1 MKSTKEWIS
10 ISDMMTGLMMIFLFI
25 AVLYMNQQDSYMKQQ
40 KKVIKHI
47 KYLTDQ
53 HTNYKKQVGNA
64 LKEEFHKDL
73 KKWKAYIPPEDP
85 LVIRF
90 PPNIM
95 FKGGSSQIKKT
106 FKSILNNFCPR
117 YFKVLKGVQAG
128 ISEIRIEGHTSM
140 EWTWALSD
148 KEAYLHNMK
157 LSQDRARSVL
167 QYCITLQNI
176 PHYTS
181 QWAIKKLTANGL
193 SSSRPICVDKKIK
206 ACRPSNRRVEFRI
219 QINESNIVNEVI
231 KIVTHIFQL
240 HSPKNQR
247 RPAKTQSPQKKL

>member
-25 AVLYMNQQDSYMKQQ
+25 AVLYMNQQESYMNQQ
-40 KKVIKHI
+40 KKLIAKVKNI
-47 KYLTDQ
+47 TDQ
-53 HTNYKKQVGNA
+53 YTNYKTQVGNA
-64 LKEEFHKDL
+64 LKKEFEKDL
-73 KKWKAYIPPEDP
+73 KKWKGFLPLEDP

-106 FKSILNNFCPR
+106 FKSVLNNFCPR
-117 YFKVLKGVQAG
+117 YFKVLEEVKTG

-167 QYCITLQNI
+167 QYCVTLKNI
-176 PHYTS
+176 PPS
-181 QWAIKKLTANGL
+181 LNQWAIKKLTANGL
-193 SSSRPICVDKKIK
+193 SSSRPICNTENKKN
-206 ACRPSNRRVEFRI
+206 CRRQNRRVEFRV

-240 HSPKNQR
+240 QSPKNQR
-247 RPAKTQSPQKKL
+247 FLAEKPFP